1 MSSQPSNP
9 ESNPDDQNARVR
21 GTVKWFDER
30 RGFGFILAEG
40 GFDVFVHYSAIRQ
53 EGFRLLLQGHEVE
66 YLLVEGERG
75 WFADDVTLLDEP
87 APNEED

>member
-9 ESNPDDQNARVR
+9 ESNPAYQKPRVR

-30 RGFGFILAEG
+30 RGFGFILAAE

-53 EGFRLLLQGHEVE
+53 EGFRLLLKGHEVE
-66 YLLVEGERG
+66 YVLLEGERG

-87 APNEED
+87 ATNEGD